1 MNGTS
6 TTTRPGAVRN
16 SSHTIRYLDLDP
28 IDTAHVDALTRAVL
42 RDHGSGTAPS
52 LLAAAAG
59 LAHRLPARLVDEVR
73 ALRLNESAT
82 ALVLRGLPIDDVE
95 LGPTPLDWRAAEDTW
110 RTGHLETYLV
120 LVSGLLGDIFGW
132 STLQEGKLIHNV
144 VPMPTEQQQQ
154 SGHGTVRL
162 EWHTED
168 GFHPYRCDY
177 LLLLG
182 LRNHDSV
189 PTTIA
194 SIDAVD
200 IDPRHQE
207 VLRQPRFLIRP
218 DNEHVNRARAL
229 NAGTGEVHV
238 MQRMQEDPPPSA
250 VLFGDPNAPY
260 LRIDPAF
267 MNAVAGDS
275 EAAEALE
282 AVIEALDAQLT
293 EVALDAGDLLIVDNY
308 KAVHGRSAFKARF
321 DGTDRWLKKAVV
333 TRDLR
338 KSREFR
344 GAPDGRILL

>member
-1 MNGTS
+1 MKGTS
-6 TTTRPGAVRN
+6 TTARSEAVRD
-16 SSHTIRYLDLDP
+16 SSDTIRYVDLSPADANH
-28 IDTAHVDALTRAVL
+28 IDTYTRAVL

-59 LAHRLPARLVDEVR
+59 LAHRLPVHLVDEIR
-73 ALRLNESAT
+73 TLRSTENAT
-82 ALVLRGLPIDDVE
+82 ALVLRGLLVDDE
-95 LGPTPLDWRAAEDTW
+95 EIGPTPLDWRIQEDP
-110 RTGHLETYLV
+110 RNTGHLETCLV
-120 LVSGLLGDIFGW
+120 LVGSLLGDIFGW
-132 STLQEGKLIHNV
+132 STLQDGKLVHNV
-144 VPMPTEQQQQ
+144 VPMPTEQQEQ
-154 SGHGTVRL
+154 SGHGTVKL

-200 IDPRHQE
+200 IDPRHEE
-207 VLRQPRFLIRP
+207 VLRQKRFLIRP
-218 DNEHVNRARAL
+218 DNEHVTRARAL
-229 NAGTGEVHV
+229 TAGTATPHV
-238 MQRMQEDPPPSA
+238 MQRMQENPEPSA
-250 VLFGDPNAPY
+250 VLFGGRDAPY

-267 MNAVAGDS
+267 MNAVPGDR

-282 AVIEALDAQLT
+282 AIIESLDAQLT
-293 EVALDAGDLLIVDNY
+293 DVALNAGDLLIVDNY
-308 KAVHGRSAFKARF
+308 KAVHGRAAFEARF

-344 GAPDGRILL
+344 AGADGRILL